1 MGQMISDVNSG
12 TAETLSG
19 LFTAM
24 ANAMGGGAEGVAAAA
39 AAFNGLGIGVMPTT
53 GADADVDLEQFGQVQ
68 GVEPDG
74 NGGLKAGPV
83 ETIEGEVSGGGGATG
98 LKFYDLGGGGGAP
111 SGGGGG
117 GGGGGPKKVANKRK
131 SQTVKRYKKNDM
143 RRSAAQSAKKSAS
156 TQKDYLYGESKIA

>member
-24 ANAMGGGAEGVAAAA
+24 ANAMGGGAEGIAAAA
-39 AAFNGLGIGVMPTT
+39 AAFNDLGIGVMPTT

-117 GGGGGPKKVANKRK
+117 GGGGPKKVANKRK

-156 TQKDYLYGESKIA
+156 AQKDYLYGESKIA